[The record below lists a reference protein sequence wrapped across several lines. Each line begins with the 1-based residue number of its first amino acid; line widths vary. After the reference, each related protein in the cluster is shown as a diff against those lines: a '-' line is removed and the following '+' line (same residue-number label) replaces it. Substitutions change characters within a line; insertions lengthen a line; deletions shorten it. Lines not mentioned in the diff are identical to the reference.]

1 MKFLES
7 FRHPAVVEMHLPG
20 GFTRVRLF
28 ALAHGKGWW
37 EIPTERIPAHLR
49 HLGSKVLVT
58 IPRFSVEEVDPHA
71 YIRSQVHNVLVEDLP
86 LPQGKSE

>member
-28 ALAHGKGWW
+28 ALAHGEGWW

-49 HLGSKVLVT
+49 HLGGKVLVT
-58 IPRFSVEEVDPHA
+58 VPRFSVEAGDPLTD
-71 YIRSQVHNVLVEDLP
+71 IRRQVHNVLVEDLP
-86 LPQGKSE
+86 TPDENSE